1 MGRPMPIER
10 KLKRGEVYLGN
21 PDPVVGHEQG
31 GRRPFLVVSIN
42 RMNRSPANLAIAV
55 PLTTTDRR
63 NKLHV
68 RVEPPEG
75 GLDRV
80 SYAMPEMVRSLS
92 SVRLQRRLGS
102 TSPDTVETVAKRVGI
117 LIGLSRS
124 R

>member
-1 MGRPMPIER
+1 MTIDGQRV
-10 KLKRGEVYLGN
+10 KRGDVLLGD
-21 PDPVVGHEQG
+21 PDPIVGHEQG
-31 GRRPFLVVSIN
+31 GRRPFLVVSVGQ
-42 RMNRSPANLAIAV
+42 MNRSPARMAITV

-80 SYAMPEMVRSLS
+80 SFAMPEMVRSVS
-92 SVRLQRRLGS
+92 TIRLQRRLGRVS
-102 TSPDTVETVAKRVGI
+102 IHTVEAVASR
-117 LIGLSRS
+117 IGLLVGLGRN